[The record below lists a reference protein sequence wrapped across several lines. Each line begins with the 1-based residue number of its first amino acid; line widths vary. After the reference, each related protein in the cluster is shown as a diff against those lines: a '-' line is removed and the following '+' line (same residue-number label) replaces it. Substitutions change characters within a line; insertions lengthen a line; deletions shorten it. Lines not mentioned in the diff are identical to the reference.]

1 VADPRPEVVNIK
13 FALESQTA
21 ILEATRFQKALTKRL
36 KMVEKSEKDL
46 NNGLTKY
53 IHKMGR
59 AKQMVGPVLQK
70 ELKVR
75 KAIKEAIRT
84 TRDSLD
90 RVLKSSEDLK
100 SHQIDAEKELLSL
113 QKAAV
118 ALRRKGGDGDG
129 SSVKAAESK
138 VAAARERVAAARDE
152 VREREQV
159 AAITK
164 SELASLQ
171 KQQKSLRSLAKA
183 RETSSA
189 DLGSTG
195 SIKHLATALRES
207 GEDLAKP
214 FQALLNKD
222 LPGAFKEG
230 GTLAAKMLKKA
241 LVLSKLGE
249 SIKKHPS
256 KAEGMGAGL
265 KGMASL
271 AGSMAPLIQGISKI
285 LPLLSIVGS
294 LVMGLV
300 KFLLDGEKAFKDFN
314 KAVLESAGSGDFL
327 AGSMGDVGKAT
338 QATKTAMRDAY
349 KQTLDL
355 GNITKGVTKE
365 MAVAFRSQ
373 MGAEGV
379 STSRLNQEIAKVPQT
394 VGDLAGGL
402 SSFNDVLWTSVAYSR
417 SFGVSLQELTQF
429 QGQMVA
435 EVGMGT
441 ASTTA
446 EFARVASA
454 AGDAGMHAGK
464 FFGIVRSFSADLSL
478 FALRMADVTSVL
490 GTMAKA
496 MDPKSAQK
504 LLQTLAGV
512 GKEDIHAKL
521 KRGAIIGQPK
531 YQEIKRGVAKRGIAA
546 TTGELKLAPETMTR
560 LQAAMESGNTEEVE
574 KIFATMS
581 DKEKKD
587 TAGPQREAIFALTRD
602 MGRVIEGSLESLAA
616 FESDDIIG
624 SMAELEAAVQS
635 MHHTSISELGKKDP
649 KALLAVQNTID
660 QSPEVVNQLK
670 TMISGLSVQRQELA
684 NKIEAGTDL
693 TASEVKILKRLGVT
707 TKGAAGAAAV
717 RASGD
722 VALQTALIKDQEEL
736 LAQAEVDKKAQDG
749 IAGETVTTLD
759 QFSDLVDAMLGKIF
773 MVLEGLGL
781 TTVAI
786 LAAIIASGG
795 GKALVDIAKGLG
807 GGGGKLGK
815 LFEAAKG
822 LGGGGGK
829 LAGLAGG
836 AGGKLAQAG
845 GRLATGGKALANA
858 ATPIV
863 VNAAKTI
870 LPALTGVATSAATLA
885 ATSVAAAPAAAVAVA
900 VSTGL
905 ATYSLANMAGAE
917 KWGASLG
924 NAIYDFF
931 NSAPTPTAATAP
943 RAAPATTAATAA
955 TPTAAPIAAT
965 ARVVPVPR
973 GGGNEAQEATTQAA
987 LAVDTTL
994 QTGVPLATSTID
1006 QLGLSTLDAIRTGL
1020 FEYYMYKDLDQG
1032 AVAQGLMQGKLTPG
1046 GFGQGIVGGARATGS
1061 SQAALSGMLSANADG
1076 GIVSSIANG
1085 IANVRPALG
1094 EGLAS
1099 VGTGERI
1106 SPRGGGGGGGGNVK
1120 VELEL
1125 KGDLRRFIDARVV
1138 DGTAQFERNKRLR

>member
-1 VADPRPEVVNIK
+1 MADPRPEVVNIK

-214 FQALLNKD
+214 FQALLNND

-294 LVMGLV
+294 LVMGLI
-300 KFLLDGEKAFKDFN
+300 KFLLDGDKAMSDFN
-314 KAVLESAGSGDFL
+314 KSVLETTGSGDFL
-327 AGSMGDVGKAT
+327 AGSLGDVTKAT
-338 QATKTAMRDAY
+338 KATKDAMRDAY
-349 KQTLDL
+349 TQTQDF
-355 GNITKGVTKE
+355 GNAAKGVTKE
-365 MAVAFRSQ
+365 MAVAFRTQ

-379 STSRLNQEIAKVPQT
+379 STSRLNQEIAKVPQS
-394 VGDLAGGL
+394 VGNLAGGL

-464 FFGIVRSFSADLSL
+464 FFGVVRSFSADLSL

-490 GTMAKA
+490 GTLAKV

-504 LLQTLAGV
+504 LLSTLAGV
-512 GKEDIHAKL
+512 GKEDIHSKL
-521 KRGAIIGQPK
+521 KRFALAGTEGQG
-531 YQEIKRGVAKRGIAA
+531 IAKRSVKRGISA
-546 TTGELKLAPETMTR
+546 TMGELKLAPQTMTK
-560 LQAAMESGNTEEVE
+560 LQAAMESGNTDEVE
-574 KIFATMS
+574 NILATMS
-581 DKEKKD
+581 AKEKKD
-587 TAGPQREAIFALTRD
+587 TTGPQMEAILTLTRD
-602 MGRVIEGSLESLAA
+602 MGRANEGSPASLAA
-616 FESDDIIG
+616 IKSLDLTATSALAEAESMRAFG
-624 SMAELEAAVQS
+624 VG
-635 MHHTSISELGKKDP
+635 ISALDKNQ
-649 KALLAVQNTID
+649 LLAVQAVLDFDDATID
-660 QSPEVVNQLK
+660 QIK
-670 TMISGLSVQRQELA
+670 TMNSELRITRKDLA
-684 NKIEAGTDL
+684 HKLEAGTAL
-693 TASEVKILKRLGVT
+693 TATEVKILERLGVT
-707 TKGAAGAAAV
+707 TRGAAGAAAV
-717 RASGD
+717 SASNNE
-722 VALQTALIKDQEEL
+722 ALSTALVKDQAEL
-736 LAQAEVDKKAQDG
+736 LAEAAKTKEAQAE
-749 IAGETVTTLD
+749 IAPVTVSTLD
-759 QFSDLVDAMLGKIF
+759 QFAQLVDQLLNKIYT
-773 MVLEGLGL
+773 VLQGLD
-781 TTVAI
+781 TTTKAI
-786 LAAIIASGG
+786 LAAGTVAGAVSGG
-795 GKALVDIAKGLG
+795 RAIATAGGVLPMLTSALGLG
-807 GGGGKLGK
+807 GTAAAGTAAAGTAAAGTAAAGTAVAGGG
-815 LFEAAKG
+815 
-822 LGGGGGK
+822 
-829 LAGLAGG
+829 
-836 AGGKLAQAG
+836 
-845 GRLATGGKALANA
+845 ALAA
-858 ATPIV
+858 AAVP
-863 VNAAKTI
+863 
-870 LPALTGVATSAATLA
+870 
-885 ATSVAAAPAAAVAVA
+885 VAAAAAAGLLGYTVANA
-900 VSTGL
+900 I
-905 ATYSLANMAGAE
+905 GAE
-917 KWGASLG
+917 SLG
-924 NAIYDFF
+924 ESIGNAVYDFF
-931 NSAPTPTAATAP
+931 NSAPPPPSVAARTGAP
-943 RAAPATTAATAA
+943 AAPPGARLVD
-955 TPTAAPIAAT
+955 PT
-965 ARVVPVPR
+965 
-973 GGGNEAQEATTQAA
+973 EEQEATTQAVA
-987 LAVDTTL
+987 GVNHTL
-994 QTGVPLATSTID
+994 QTGVPIAKSTVD

-1061 SQAALSGMLSANADG
+1061 PQGALSGMLLGANADG

-1085 IANVRPALG
+1085 IAHVRPAPG

-1106 SPRGGGGGGGGNVK
+1106 SPRGGGGGGNVK

>member
-222 LPGAFKEG
+222 LPGAFREG

-521 KRGAIIGQPK
+521 KRFALAGTEGQG
-531 YQEIKRGVAKRGIAA
+531 IAKRSVKRGISA
-546 TTGELKLAPETMTR
+546 TMGELKLAPQTMTK
-560 LQAAMESGNTEEVE
+560 LQAAMESGNTDEVE
-574 KIFATMS
+574 NILATMS
-581 DKEKKD
+581 AKEKKD
-587 TAGPQREAIFALTRD
+587 TTGPQMEAILTLTRD
-602 MGRVIEGSLESLAA
+602 MGRANEGSPASLAA
-616 FESDDIIG
+616 IKSLDLTATSALAEAESMRAFG
-624 SMAELEAAVQS
+624 VG
-635 MHHTSISELGKKDP
+635 ISALDKNQ
-649 KALLAVQNTID
+649 LLAVQAVLDFDDATID
-660 QSPEVVNQLK
+660 QIK
-670 TMISGLSVQRQELA
+670 TMNSELSITRKDLA
-684 NKIEAGTDL
+684 HKLEAGTAL
-693 TASEVKILKRLGVT
+693 TATEVKILERLGVT
-707 TKGAAGAAAV
+707 TRGAAGAAAV
-717 RASGD
+717 RASNNE
-722 VALQTALIKDQEEL
+722 ALSTALVKDQAEL

-807 GGGGKLGK
+807 GGGGKL
-815 LFEAAKG
+815 
-822 LGGGGGK
+822 
-829 LAGLAGG
+829 AGLAGG
-836 AGGKLAQAG
+836 GGGKLAQAG

-905 ATYSLANMAGAE
+905 AAYSLANMAGAE

-1061 SQAALSGMLSANADG
+1061 PQGALSGMLLGANADG

-1085 IANVRPALG
+1085 IAHVRPAPG

-1106 SPRGGGGGGGGNVK
+1106 SPRGGGGGGNVK